1 MAQSFIRI
9 GTSRALT
16 VPAGAIREAGFGDD
30 TEFEFNLS
38 PNGIEFN
45 VKRGSPRKI
54 RRKPLSARMK
64 DLIDNPIVYTDE
76 ETERDERLKE
86 IIKGI

>member
-16 VPAGAIREAGFGDD
+16 VPAGAIRKAGFSDD

-38 PNGIEFN
+38 PKGIEFV
-45 VKRGSPRKI
+45 VKEKQMDKI
-54 RRKPLSARMK
+54 CRQGLSERMQMLME
-64 DLIDNPIVYTDE
+64 DPVVYSAE
-76 ETERDERLKE
+76 EIENDERLKA
-86 IIKGI
+86 IIEK